1 MRRKNQILALGL
13 AAVLTAASA
22 VPAFAG
28 YAPTG
33 PGAEPEKYDEA
44 TLSKLQGVQGRLPEY
59 ADGAGKHLR

>member
-33 PGAEPEKYDEA
+33 PGAEPEPEKYDAA
-44 TLSKLQGVQGRLPEY
+44 TLFET
-59 ADGAGKHLR
+59 AG